1 MAKLNKDIFQFDK
14 LGPEANLQSSNPL
27 SELEED
33 ILTVLISKE
42 LYGLQII
49 QAFEEASQGKRK
61 LSIGSLYTT
70 MHRLEQKGYIISR
83 MGEQPKSNK
92 GGARRKYFNITMLG
106 VQKVVQAREFRSE
119 LQMWQPTT

>member
-1 MAKLNKDIFQFDK
+1 MIESFKEILKLE
-14 LGPEANLQSSNPL
+14 PEANPEYSSPL

-33 ILTVLISKE
+33 ILTVLLGKE

-49 QAFEEASQGKRK
+49 NAFEEASGGKRK
-61 LSIGSLYTT
+61 LSVGSLYPTL
-70 MHRLEQKGYIISR
+70 HRLEQKRYIVSR

-92 GGARRKYFNITMLG
+92 GGARRKYFKITMFG
-106 VQKVVQAREFRSE
+106 AQKVVEARKFRSE